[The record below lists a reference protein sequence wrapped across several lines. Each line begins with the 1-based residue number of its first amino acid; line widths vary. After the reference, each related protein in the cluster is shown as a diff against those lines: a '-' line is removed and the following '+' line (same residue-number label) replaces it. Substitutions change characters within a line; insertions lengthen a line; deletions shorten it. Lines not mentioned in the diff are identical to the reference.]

1 MIDDECA
8 AKSLFDAIVDLY
20 NLDKAGSIQ
29 PNPDLGSGIARANSE
44 PAVSY
49 SETDIFGRYTYA
61 SGPFIRYS
69 DSYRDSSLVTYNVT
83 LQDTFKEATS
93 PLFATMINGGIG
105 PEGDEI
111 DFNSVPFLRKNLMTK
126 NVTVVDKSFSPFL
139 WRSKTVGEKLSLGV
153 LTNFAPEGTNDTD
166 VPEVTVL
173 NSFSYISIPSLNSGK
188 EMVVGVINPD
198 GTPVRKKSFV
208 PLGYSV
214 RKERYG
220 TWKIS
225 FDNAF
230 EKPPTLIAQPTWIS
244 SPEDMPKSNAQ
255 VSLAVG
261 ECTTEECTVYL
272 GSETSFEVSG
282 NVQLDDTVN
291 NFVNE
296 HLGLSFLALDG
307 NLTASSVLHGKFTPS
322 TLTTSTYGD
331 LNTATNTTNTTNI
344 KGWTAKEVIS
354 DPIQH
359 NITIKS
365 TSFQSNQSYAFV
377 EITFDTKFL
386 ETPTVIVTPVLNHNA
401 NESAISF
408 PFKRLEKKPESYYL
422 EKKSFVSVEY
432 ITTSKALIKVGM
444 VDTIG
449 LGTNASDAILF
460 ESLPFSFLVVGPL
473 DKKFVESEDD
483 GDFDDLIC
491 SNMPSMSPSTYG
503 KGKGGKGGKRK
514 SSSPSSLSSP
524 PSPPSET
531 SNSNLSSAPS
541 PSPPP
546 LRVSGAREE
555 SGAFAMDTFMV
566 MVGPLIY
573 GLSLFMVM

>member
-1 MIDDECA
+1 MVDDECA
-8 AKSLFDAIVDLY
+8 AKSLFDAIVDFY

-29 PNPDLGSGIARANSE
+29 TNPDVGSGIVRANSE

-105 PEGDEI
+105 PEGDGI
-111 DFNSVPFLRKNLMTK
+111 DFNSVPFLRKIATTK
-126 NVTVVDKSFSPFL
+126 NVTVVDKSFSPFS
-139 WRSKTVGEKLSLGV
+139 WRSKTVGEKLSLGI
-153 LTNFAPEGTNDTD
+153 LKFAPEGTNDTD
-166 VPEVTVL
+166 VPEGTVL

-188 EMVVGVINPD
+188 DMVVGVVNPD

-214 RKERYG
+214 RKECYG

-230 EKPPTLIAQPTWIS
+230 KKPPTLIAQPTWIS
-244 SPEDMPKSNAQ
+244 SPENMPQSNAQ

-261 ECTTEECTVYL
+261 ACATEECTVYL

-282 NVQLDDTVN
+282 NVQLDHTVN
-291 NFVNE
+291 TFVNE

-307 NLTASSVLHGKFTPS
+307 NLTASSVLHGTVTPS

-331 LNTATNTTNTTNI
+331 LNTALNTVDTINTR
-344 KGWTAKEVIS
+344 GWTAKEFIS

-359 NITIKS
+359 NVTIKL
-365 TSFQSNQSYAFV
+365 TSFQSNQTYTFV
-377 EITFDTKFL
+377 EITFVTKFP
-386 ETPTVIVTPVLNHNA
+386 ETPTVIVTPILKQNA
-401 NESAISF
+401 IAVSF

-422 EKKSFVSVEY
+422 EKKSFASVEY
-432 ITTSKALIKVGM
+432 ITTSKALVKVGM
-444 VDTIG
+444 VDSIG
-449 LGTNASDAILF
+449 LGNNVSDAKLF

-491 SNMPSMSPSTYG
+491 SDMPSMSPSM
-503 KGKGGKGGKRK
+503 
-514 SSSPSSLSSP
+514 SNMPSVSPSIYNN
-524 PSPPSET
+524 
-531 SNSNLSSAPS
+531 NSMITYILD
-541 PSPPP
+541 
-546 LRVSGAREE
+546 L
-555 SGAFAMDTFMV
+555 
-566 MVGPLIY
+566 Y
-573 GLSLFMVM
+573 GGL

>member
-1 MIDDECA
+1 
-8 AKSLFDAIVDLY
+8 
-20 NLDKAGSIQ
+20 
-29 PNPDLGSGIARANSE
+29 
-44 PAVSY
+44 
-49 SETDIFGRYTYA
+49 
-61 SGPFIRYS
+61 
-69 DSYRDSSLVTYNVT
+69 
-83 LQDTFKEATS
+83 
-93 PLFATMINGGIG
+93 
-105 PEGDEI
+105 
-111 DFNSVPFLRKNLMTK
+111 
-126 NVTVVDKSFSPFL
+126 
-139 WRSKTVGEKLSLGV
+139 
-153 LTNFAPEGTNDTD
+153 
-166 VPEVTVL
+166 
-173 NSFSYISIPSLNSGK
+173 
-188 EMVVGVINPD
+188 
-198 GTPVRKKSFV
+198 
-208 PLGYSV
+208 
-214 RKERYG
+214 
-220 TWKIS
+220 
-225 FDNAF
+225 
-230 EKPPTLIAQPTWIS
+230 
-244 SPEDMPKSNAQ
+244 MPQSNAQ

-261 ECTTEECTVYL
+261 ACATEECTVYL

-282 NVQLDDTVN
+282 NVQLDHTVN
-291 NFVNE
+291 TFVNE

-322 TLTTSTYGD
+322 VLTTSTYGD
-331 LNTATNTTNTTNI
+331 LNTATNTTNATNSR
-344 KGWTAKEVIS
+344 GWTAKEVIS
-354 DPIQH
+354 DLIQH

-365 TSFQSNQSYAFV
+365 TSFQSKQSYAFV

-449 LGTNASDAILF
+449 LGTNASDAKLF

-473 DKKFVESEDD
+473 DKQFVESEDD

-514 SSSPSSLSSP
+514 SSSPSKP
-524 PSPPSET
+524 QSPPSET
-531 SNSNLSSAPS
+531 SNSNLSPAAPS

-546 LRVSGAREE
+546 LRASSVREE
-555 SGAFAMDTFMV
+555 SSAFAMNTLVTV
-566 MVGPLIY
+566 MVGPLIF